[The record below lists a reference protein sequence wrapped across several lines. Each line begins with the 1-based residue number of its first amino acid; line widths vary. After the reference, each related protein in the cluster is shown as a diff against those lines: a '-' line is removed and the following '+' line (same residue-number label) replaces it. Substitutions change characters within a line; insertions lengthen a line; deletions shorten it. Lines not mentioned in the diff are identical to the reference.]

1 MYVHRKAS
9 EPRVSAASLQASEHA
24 PSCALQFLSQRASWH
39 MRPMLQDV
47 GEKDLGCMWLLLQ
60 LCKLQAAELQQ
71 QPHTAKVNNEDGHL
85 LADRCTAWLLP

>member
-39 MRPMLQDV
+39 MRQCCKMSVRKTLAV
-47 GEKDLGCMWLLLQ
+47 CGC
-60 LCKLQAAELQQ
+60 CCNSASCRQ
-71 QPHTAKVNNEDGHL
+71 QPHTAKVTNEDGHL